1 MINLKY
7 FLAFVGLIIARFR
20 GAMIGFFL
28 GALLEELFFKKSSN
42 QTSFGRNPSR
52 AYSRNQ
58 QAVDFELNM
67 LKLSAF
73 VIKADGNTSQKEL
86 DFVRMEFVRM
96 FGKDRANRAFEAFRR
111 KKNQGQRI
119 EQVCNEMRQGMPIAV
134 RSQLVHYLFKIAQ
147 IDGVITDNELHVLA
161 RIAKALH
168 VTQREFFAIRA
179 MFMHQQ
185 RSYSR
190 SSSRTTT
197 SSYKTSNA
205 YAILEID
212 ATATDSEV
220 KKAYRSLVKKYHPDK
235 LQHLGEVHVKAA
247 AEKFKKIQEAY
258 EIIQRKRGMK

>member
-1 MINLKY
+1 MSKLSI
-7 FLAFVGLIIARFR
+7 FLGIVGFIIAGFR

-28 GALLEELFFKKSSN
+28 GALLDELYFKKPSN

-96 FGKDRANRAFEAFRR
+96 FGKERANRAFETFRR
-111 KKNQGQRI
+111 KKNQGYSI
-119 EQVCNEMRQGMPIAV
+119 AQVCAEMRQGMPIAV
-134 RSQLVHYLFKIAQ
+134 RSQLLHYLFKIAQ
-147 IDGVITDNELHVLA
+147 VDDVITTNELHILEQ
-161 RIAKALH
+161 IAKNLRI
-168 VTQREFFAIRA
+168 TQREFFAIRA
-179 MFMHQQ
+179 MFTQQQ

-190 SSSRTTT
+190 TSSRATT
-197 SSYKTSNA
+197 SSYKVSSA

-212 ATATDSEV
+212 ATASDAEV

-235 LQHLGEVHVKAA
+235 LQHLGKVHVKAA
-247 AEKFKKIQEAY
+247 TEKFKKIQESY
-258 EIIQRKRGMK
+258 EIIRKKRGMK